1 MKMSRRFSPT
11 PYLFL
16 APALVL
22 TALFVFY
29 PFFRVIYLGFTE
41 YDIITDPK
49 WVGLGNFVKMFGE
62 DNFYISLKNSLLYL
76 IVTPII
82 IVLAVSLALVVNRNL
97 VGISFFRALYYIPVI
112 TGSIA
117 VGTMWRWMFAS
128 DGLVNST
135 MLSLGLATEAVDYTY
150 HEWLT
155 LPVCMLLTVWTGV
168 GYYMVVFVAGLQS
181 ISNEVYEAALID
193 GCNNFQKHWYI
204 SLPGLRPVITFVA
217 IISSSA
223 AIKVFNEIYVV
234 TGDRGGLL
242 NSAYTMVFY
251 IYKEAFNL
259 SHFGYASAVAIVLL
273 IITLTLS
280 ILNLRISERGQEA

>member
-1 MKMSRRFSPT
+1 MARRLSLT
-11 PYLFL
+11 PYFFL
-16 APALVL
+16 TPALIL
-22 TALFVFY
+22 TSLFVFY
-29 PFFRVIYLGFTE
+29 PFFRVIYLGFTD

-76 IVTPII
+76 VVTPII
-82 IVLAVSLALVVNRNL
+82 IVFAVGLALVVNRTL
-97 VGISFFRALYYIPVI
+97 PGISFFRALYYIPVI

-117 VGTMWRWMFAS
+117 VGTMWRWMFAG
-128 DGLVNST
+128 DGLVNSIA
-135 MLSLGLATEAVDYTY
+135 LSLGFATEAVDYTY

-155 LPVCMLLTVWTGV
+155 LPICMLLTIWTGV

-181 ISNEVYEAALID
+181 ISQEIYEAALID
-193 GCNNFQKHWYI
+193 GCNHFQKHWYI

-223 AIKVFNEIYVV
+223 AIKLFNEIYVV

-259 SHFGYASAVAIVLL
+259 SHFGYASAVAIILL
-273 IITLTLS
+273 LITLTLS